1 METIFGMVGMT
12 RSASEET
19 SGVFSGQQVYSR
31 LEDKS
36 SITWSLFLRHLKV
49 LCSGQLN
56 CLTVVGVWRGLHDR

>member
-1 METIFGMVGMT
+1 MVGMT

-36 SITWSLFLRHLKV
+36 SITWSLFLRHMKV
-49 LCSGQLN
+49 LCSEQLD
-56 CLTVVGVWRGLHDR
+56 CLTVVGVDVEFHCR